1 MSSCPAHKTILRGQE
16 GHGASTGNVSVALT
30 MGKLSGQKRERE
42 VSSTIF
48 AGRVLRAVVVQAPNF
63 GNARRYAFDSF
74 VKIQLS
80 KISRDLLTSSE
91 KRKLDKIREECT
103 TFCQHTMQKAVCDT
117 LHTTMTSNKVVSVRS
132 FTSLTRLKR
141 TDTTTLQGAT
151 YWQNSD

>member
-42 VSSTIF
+42 VSSTSDPR
-48 AGRVLRAVVVQAPNF
+48 RVQRAVVVQAPHF

-74 VKIQLS
+74 VKTHLS

-91 KRKLDKIREECT
+91 KKKLDKIREDCT
-103 TFCQHTMQKAVCDT
+103 TFCQYTMQKAVSDT
-117 LHTTMTSNKVVSVRS
+117 LHTTVTSNEVVSVRS

-151 YWQNSD
+151 CWENSD